1 MEQQIAI
8 KVQKVLDNGD
18 VLLTN
23 GVTMPR
29 MLAVQL
35 GLVEDAVISSAF
47 KRGQLLRKAVDG
59 EGTPKIEIGDT
70 SVVCNRC
77 GRAMLSHTMGP
88 DGSPFYVAVNTE
100 KGNVLRACDEEK
112 REDAHKA
119 GGCSTCLKSCDS
131 HCTCGCHNVWVLGRN
146 LEEYKRGVGRKDY
159 APLAEA
165 FRRNIELGM
174 SLLERR
180 PSSGKGMPD
189 YYVFSDSIRTEA
201 EGLIKE
207 NLIKLRAMTT

>member
-35 GLVEDAVISSAF
+35 GLIEDAVISSAF
-47 KRGQLLRKAVDG
+47 KRGQMLKAAIDG
-59 EGTPKIEIGDT
+59 VGVTDSK
-70 SVVCNRC
+70 SAVCNRC
-77 GRAMLSHTMGP
+77 GKAMTSHLRGP
-88 DGSPFYVAVNTE
+88 DGSPFYMAVSTE
-100 KGNVLRACDEEK
+100 EGNVLRACDEDK
-112 REDAHKA
+112 REDSYK
-119 GGCSTCLKSCDS
+119 
-131 HCTCGCHNVWVLGRN
+131 NEWVHSEN
-146 LEEYKRGVGRKDY
+146 IAAFKRGVGRKDY

-174 SLLERR
+174 SLLEKR
-180 PSSGKGMPD
+180 PSSGKGMPEFNV
-189 YYVFSDSIRTEA
+189 YSDDIRTEA

-207 NLIKLRAMTT
+207 NLLKLRAMTT